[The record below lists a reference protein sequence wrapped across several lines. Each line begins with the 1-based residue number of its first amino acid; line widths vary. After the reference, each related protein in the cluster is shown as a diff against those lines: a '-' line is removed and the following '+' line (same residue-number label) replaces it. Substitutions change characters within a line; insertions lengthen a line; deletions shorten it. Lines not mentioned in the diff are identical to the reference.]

1 MDFLGY
7 FMKYFYIFVSLA
19 GFVGGG
25 VSYFFKKNKIR
36 LVCTISVIGFNFRS
50 DVFLLITQD
59 LFLNAPS
66 QYVGSDH
73 HFEG

>member
-25 VSYFFKKNKIR
+25 VSYFFKKKQNKASMYYFCHWIQ
-36 LVCTISVIGFNFRS
+36 LQEWCFSADDPGS
-50 DVFLLITQD
+50 L
-59 LFLNAPS
+59 LNAPS

-73 HFEG
+73 HLEG